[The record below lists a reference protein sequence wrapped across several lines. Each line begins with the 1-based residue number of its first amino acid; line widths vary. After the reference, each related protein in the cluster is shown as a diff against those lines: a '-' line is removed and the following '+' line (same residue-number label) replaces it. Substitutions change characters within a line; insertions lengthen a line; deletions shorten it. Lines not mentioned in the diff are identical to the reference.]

1 MKGNKTERKRIEKKL
16 IEFFENNHTTDI
28 TVKYNDAL
36 VEQAGE
42 GNTLRI
48 FGKHP
53 LNFDEDSKE
62 LITLYWGNTY
72 HNQDKYNWEITWD
85 GNGSFTQYY
94 LNGNSEYVGQSD
106 EGVALR
112 EDLHSN
118 YFTDLDRSEFTSSTI
133 VEI

>member
-1 MKGNKTERKRIEKKL
+1 MKGTKAEAKRIEKKL

-28 TVKYNDAL
+28 TVKY
-36 VEQAGE
+36 EE
-42 GNTLRI
+42 GNTVI
-48 FGKHP
+48 ISGKHP
-53 LNFDEDSKE
+53 LNFKPEDSQE
-62 LITLYWGNTY
+62 LMTLFWGNTY
-72 HNQDKYNWEITWD
+72 YNQDKYKWQITWD

-94 LNGNSEYVGQSD
+94 LDEEQEYVGQSD

-118 YFTDLDRSEFTSSTI
+118 YFTDLDRSEFISSTI

>member
-1 MKGNKTERKRIEKKL
+1 MKGTKAEAKRIEKKL
-16 IEFFENNHTTDI
+16 VEFFQNNNATDI
-28 TVKYNDAL
+28 KVKY
-36 VEQAGE
+36 EE

-53 LNFDEDSKE
+53 LNFDEDSQE
-62 LITLYWGNTY
+62 LITLFWGNTY
-72 HNQDKYNWEITWD
+72 YNQDKYKWQITWD

-94 LNGNSEYVGQSD
+94 LDEEQEYVGQSD

-118 YFTDLDRSEFTSSTI
+118 YFTDLDRSEFISSTI

>member
-28 TVKYNDAL
+28 TVKY
-36 VEQAGE
+36 EE
-42 GNTLRI
+42 GNTVKI

-53 LNFDEDSKE
+53 LNFDTDSQE
-62 LITLYWGNTY
+62 LMTLFWGNTY
-72 HNQDKYNWEITWD
+72 FDQDEYEWQITWD

-94 LNGNSEYVGQSD
+94 LNEEQEYIGQS
-106 EGVALR
+106 EHAQTLR

-118 YFTDLDRSEFTSSTI
+118 YFTDLDRSEFISSTI